1 MERTGPE
8 QRIAIMFRYI
18 KQARSALSLLNP
30 AEVRLRAERRLDVEL
45 VASGSAA
52 YADMEDF
59 LAPSAVS
66 HEKRMEVVQY
76 VHRSGDPGTPRKFD
90 LVLYEQ
96 GLPCPAS
103 AFTFFREDPERTV
116 EDILNE
122 CEELGMALA
131 RNFYP
136 FRAPVVDRMISSV
149 ARENA
154 LFAVAS
160 ALPNIVPSLIEMPWA
175 LGEFASDTAFI
186 TMNQVRMAFLVA
198 AASDKKVGYAE
209 QKVELASILA
219 GAFGWRALARELV
232 GFIPLGGGLIPKGA
246 VAYAATYVL
255 GKGLEHFHGVGY
267 GYTRA
272 QRRDAYQVA
281 YEKGKEVVGG
291 LLRHKADGSAAN
303 APVDSPIAPA
313 PQ

>member
-1 MERTGPE
+1 ML
-8 QRIAIMFRYI
+8 RYL
-18 KQARSALSLLNP
+18 KQAKSALSLLSP
-30 AEVRLRAERRLDVEL
+30 DEVRRRAERPVVVGL
-45 VASGSAA
+45 VAGDSAA
-52 YADMEDF
+52 YAEMEDF
-59 LAPSAVS
+59 LAPSPIS
-66 HEKRMEVVQY
+66 HDKRMQAMQTVY
-76 VHRSGDPGTPRKFD
+76 RACDPGIPDKYD

-103 AFTFFREDPERTV
+103 AFTFFRSDPGRTV
-116 EDILNE
+116 DEIVADR
-122 CEELGMALA
+122 EELWLTLA

-136 FRAPVVDRMISSV
+136 FRKPVVDRIITSV

-154 LFAVAS
+154 IFAVAS
-160 ALPNIVPSLIEMPWA
+160 ALPNVVPSLMELPWA

-198 AASDKKVGYAE
+198 AASDKQVGYDKQLAE
-209 QKVELASILA
+209 MVSIAA

-246 VAYAATYVL
+246 IAFAATYVL

-267 GYTRA
+267 GYTRL

-281 YEKGKEVVGG
+281 YERGKDLVGAV
-291 LLRHKADGSAAN
+291 LRKREA
-303 APVDSPIAPA
+303 
-313 PQ
+313 